1 MEEQDRQV
9 SAATTACIK
18 RVAAVGNQ
26 THLFSREQITRGEE
40 EEEEEEDPPAGGHW
54 FNLKTMGE
62 DVREPSPPSSWSF

>member
-1 MEEQDRQV
+1 
-9 SAATTACIK
+9 
-18 RVAAVGNQ
+18 
-26 THLFSREQITRGEE
+26 LFSREQITRGEE